1 MPSMSTKNAFKPVRK
16 AVFPVAGLGTRFL
29 PATKVL
35 PKEILPLNDRPVIQH
50 SWEEARA
57 AGIEEFIFVTSPRK
71 GIMLEHFE
79 RQPALESMLETGGR
93 KDWLDA
99 VRASNMPEGR
109 MMVTYQN
116 EPRGLGHAVWCAKEL
131 VGNEPFAVLLPDDV
145 FIAERPCLAQ
155 MMDVYRQQGGNIVA
169 VMDVNRE
176 ETARY
181 GVVDPGAVAGRL
193 TDIKGL
199 VEKPAPDKAPST
211 LAVIGRYILQPEVFA
226 HLDKQETG
234 AGGEVQLTDAM
245 AKLIGAQPFHG
256 FRFEGTRYDCG
267 TRAGFL
273 EASIAF
279 ALNDPAMK
287 DGAEAILEKF
297 LGKARAAA

>member
-1 MPSMSTKNAFKPVRK
+1 MPPMNIKTAIKPVRK

-79 RQPALESMLETGGR
+79 RQPALESMLEAGG
-93 KDWLDA
+93 KQDWLQA
-99 VRASNMPEGR
+99 VRASNMPERR

-116 EPRGLGHAVWCAKEL
+116 DPRGLGHAVWCAKQL
-131 VGNEPFAVLLPDDV
+131 VGDEPFAILLPDDV

-155 MMDVYRQQGGNIVA
+155 MMDMYNQHGGNMIA
-169 VMDVNRE
+169 VTDVTRE

-181 GVVDPGAVAGRL
+181 GIVDPGAVAGRL
-193 TDIKGL
+193 TGVKGL

-211 LAVIGRYILQPEVFA
+211 LAVIGRYILQPEIFA
-226 HLDKQETG
+226 HLDRQETG

-245 AKLIGAQPFHG
+245 ARLIGTQPFHG

-279 ALNDPAMK
+279 ALHDPAMRK
-287 DGAEAILEKF
+287 EAETILKSF
-297 LGKARAAA
+297 STGRAAA